1 MGYRVYYPKHEEN
14 RMKNEGDV
22 LTARKSFIKMFTE
35 QNRTEHQNHVLYEL
49 LRSRFNWMNGYIY
62 IQMMKIL

>member
-1 MGYRVYYPKHEEN
+1 MSYRVYYPKHEEN

-35 QNRTEHQNHVLYEL
+35 QNRTEQNRTEQNTRTMFY
-49 LRSRFNWMNGYIY
+49 MNYLEVDLIG
-62 IQMMKIL
+62 

>member
-1 MGYRVYYPKHEEN
+1 MSYRVYYPKHEEN

-35 QNRTEHQNHVLYEL
+35 QNRTEQNTRTMFY
-49 LRSRFNWMNGYIY
+49 MNYLKVDLIG
-62 IQMMKIL
+62 

>member
-1 MGYRVYYPKHEEN
+1 MSYRVYYPKHGEN

-35 QNRTEHQNHVLYEL
+35 QNRTEQNTRTMLY
-49 LRSRFNWMNGYIY
+49 MNYLEVDLIG
-62 IQMMKIL
+62 

>member
-35 QNRTEHQNHVLYEL
+35 QNRTEQNRTEQN
-49 LRSRFNWMNGYIY
+49 RTPEPCFI
-62 IQMMKIL
+62 

>member
-1 MGYRVYYPKHEEN
+1 MSYRVYYPKHEEN

-35 QNRTEHQNHVLYEL
+35 QNRTEHQNTRTMFY
-49 LRSRFNWMNGYIY
+49 MNYLEVDLIG
-62 IQMMKIL
+62 

>member
-1 MGYRVYYPKHEEN
+1 MSYRVYYPKHEEN

-35 QNRTEHQNHVLYEL
+35 QNRTEQNRTEQNRTEQNTRTMFY
-49 LRSRFNWMNGYIY
+49 MNYLEVDSIG
-62 IQMMKIL
+62 

>member
-1 MGYRVYYPKHEEN
+1 MSYRVYYPKHEEN

-35 QNRTEHQNHVLYEL
+35 QNTRTMFY
-49 LRSRFNWMNGYIY
+49 MNYLEVDLIG
-62 IQMMKIL
+62 

>member
-1 MGYRVYYPKHEEN
+1 MSYRVYYPKHEEN

-35 QNRTEHQNHVLYEL
+35 QNRTEQNTRTMFY
-49 LRSRFNWMNGYIY
+49 MNYLEVDFIG
-62 IQMMKIL
+62 

>member
-35 QNRTEHQNHVLYEL
+35 QNRTEQNTRTMFY
-49 LRSRFNWMNGYIY
+49 MNYLEVDSIG
-62 IQMMKIL
+62 

>member
-1 MGYRVYYPKHEEN
+1 MSYRVYYPKHEDN

-35 QNRTEHQNHVLYEL
+35 QNRTEQNRTEQNTRTMFY
-49 LRSRFNWMNGYIY
+49 MNYLEVDSIG
-62 IQMMKIL
+62 

>member
-1 MGYRVYYPKHEEN
+1 MSYRVYYPKHEEN

-35 QNRTEHQNHVLYEL
+35 QNRTEQNT
-49 LRSRFNWMNGYIY
+49 RTMFCMNYLEVDLIG
-62 IQMMKIL
+62 

>member
-35 QNRTEHQNHVLYEL
+35 QNRTEQNRTEQNTRTMFY
-49 LRSRFNWMNGYIY
+49 MNYLEVDSIG
-62 IQMMKIL
+62 

>member
-1 MGYRVYYPKHEEN
+1 MSYRVYYPKHGEN

-35 QNRTEHQNHVLYEL
+35 QNRTPEL
-49 LRSRFNWMNGYIY
+49 CFI
-62 IQMMKIL
+62 